1 MPRPRKVA
9 SSPGVAA
16 APPAPRTSVSMD
28 VGLHAQLKLVAA
40 EESARR
46 GSKVSVADLV
56 AEACA
61 QLWAPSAYRPGP
73 AATPD
78 LEQQRLTMLA
88 EVEQRE
94 QTPASTAVFDD
105 IFAVALADPI
115 PDVICRMPGTVQG
128 SFGPL
133 KVSELAYHLRNA
145 IGEGRAILSLG
156 ELIAD
161 YQG

>member
-1 MPRPRKVA
+1 
-9 SSPGVAA
+9 
-16 APPAPRTSVSMD
+16 MD

-40 EESARR
+40 EESAKR

-56 AEACA
+56 AEACGQMWTA
-61 QLWAPSAYRPGP
+61 GMPAKPVSGP
-73 AATPD
+73 AAAPD

-94 QTPASTAVFDD
+94 QTPADAQVFDT
-105 IFAVALADPI
+105 IFAAALADPI

-133 KVSELAYHLRNA
+133 KVSELAYHMRNA
-145 IGEGRAILSLG
+145 LGEGRVLG
-156 ELIAD
+156 TLDELIAD